1 VQMKPMKEENT
12 TSVEQISPTSISGDL
27 GVRKPQPPRRRA
39 AKKLTVESER
49 QSEKI
54 RVELNIEKWP
64 GIWQPAKGHTKL
76 VARTL
81 ERHVSSQAGQAISK
95 LIVGFTDLGTLTT
108 EDQKMFY
115 ALIHQWEKA
124 GKPVG
129 KPVYFSDRVLSRV
142 LRKGWGTNVIDAITG
157 SLRRLRTIPLRWIK
171 SFHKSGEIGTEYE
184 EEIPFQMLDDLKIV
198 TRRAHGHVTNQQGY
212 FQFNRHIEAN
222 LHGNYTKPLLEDVFF
237 RLESEIA
244 QLIYTHIDLI
254 MFGKTRYERRTKE
267 LFDDIGLTGA
277 SYRFRSNRK
286 QKLERALKELQGI
299 PLNHGVLRSATIA
312 ETSDGEDYKVVF
324 IKGGSRESESS
335 PEQIEILPE
344 VGDVVVNHYARP
356 KDIGNLQAEELV
368 RHFHKVFHSVTEHDP
383 QTRESNQA
391 LMLVSQYGLEKAK
404 YVVDFAAVEATRTK
418 YSPQNFG
425 AVLNYVSR
433 ASADF
438 DRLKAPASSL
448 KAPDAMPVVRR
459 EPEKHW
465 PKGEAR
471 LAVLAADQYS
481 RRFEQAKADLFRQNP
496 FLAQRWK
503 EGSPI
508 HEKMIRS
515 RLIQILDAEVM
526 DLVPLNFCP
535 KWYLDTENEKCARKI
550 LPYEGR
556 KK

>member
-1 VQMKPMKEENT
+1 MKRENIT
-12 TSVEQISPTSISGDL
+12 AIDTLSLVSGADRPDAQKVPT
-27 GVRKPQPPRRRA
+27 RRRNVRNFA
-39 AKKLTVESER
+39 DDIHR
-49 QSEKI
+49 QSERI

-64 GIWQPAKGHTKL
+64 GIWQPAKGHSKL

-81 ERHVSSQAGQAISK
+81 ERHVSSQDSQAISK

-129 KPVYFSDRVLSRV
+129 KPVYFSDRVISRL

-171 SFHKSGEIGTEYE
+171 SFHKSGEMGTEYE

-267 LFDDIGLTGA
+267 LFADLGLTGA
-277 SYRFRSNRK
+277 SYRFKSNRK

-299 PLNHGVLRSATIA
+299 RLNHGVLRSATIV
-312 ETSDGEDYKVVF
+312 ETSDREDYKVVF
-324 IKGGSRESESS
+324 LKGTTREAEIV
-335 PEQIEILPE
+335 PEGIEISAE
-344 VGDVVVNHYARP
+344 VDGVVVNHYARV
-356 KDIGNLQAEELV
+356 KDMGDLQAEELV
-368 RHFHKVFHSVTEHDP
+368 RHFHKVFHAVTAHEP
-383 QTRESNQA
+383 QTRETNQA
-391 LMLVSQYGLEKAK
+391 LALVAQFGLEKAK
-404 YVVDFAAVEATRTK
+404 HVVDFAAVEATRTK
-418 YSPQNFG
+418 YSPQHFG
-425 AVLNYVSR
+425 AVLSYVSR
-433 ASADF
+433 ACADY
-438 DRLKAPASSL
+438 DRRQSQPPSRKAPE
-448 KAPDAMPVVRR
+448 PVPVVRR
-459 EPEKHW
+459 QPEKHW

-471 LAVLAADQYS
+471 LAILTADQY
-481 RRFEQAKADLFRQNP
+481 RVRFEHSKVELFRQNP

-503 EGSPI
+503 EGNPI
-508 HEKMIRS
+508 HERMIRS
-515 RLIQILDAEVM
+515 RLVQTLDAEVM
-526 DLVPLNFCP
+526 DLVPLSFFP
-535 KWYLDTENEKCARKI
+535 TWWRGAENGKPDSQNLA
-550 LPYEGR
+550 L
-556 KK
+556 